1 MARGFR
7 DQFSAA
13 QLRAMQKAAG
23 RIKER
28 AYTFVSNVVDDTPVD
43 TGELKGGWQMVK
55 DGSAPDMNTPL
66 DPTGERT
73 KRMLI
78 TKIRYLPIHMDWHF
92 TFGNWKPYAYRI
104 EYEGY
109 SNQAPGGML
118 RKNIAR
124 GGEAFEK
131 FETGGKK

>member
-7 DQFSAA
+7 DQFTSA
-13 QLRAMQKAAG
+13 QLRAMQKAAAKV
-23 RIKER
+23 KER
-28 AYTFVSNVVDDTPVD
+28 AYGFVSAVVDDTPVL

-55 DGSAPDMNTPL
+55 DGSAPNLDTPL
-66 DPTGERT
+66 DPTGEKT
-73 KRMLI
+73 KKMLI
-78 TKIRYLPIHMDWHF
+78 TKIRYLPIHMDWRF

-109 SNQAPGGML
+109 SSQAPSGML

-124 GGEAFEK
+124 GGEAFNK